1 MLNFP
6 AAKLFVERAA
16 SSGAP
21 IQLRDS
27 DAPIVGNICGR
38 LGGIALAIELA
49 ARARRRLWTLLS
61 GIAAEDAELALTG
74 TTAARAASAERNIAF
89 LLLIDV
95 VLSGRSQRGRA
106 GSDQPPTQTANAS
119 RIWVELNQRPGR
131 TVLNGDVWPSWK
143 ATPSLK
149 QRSSPADFRQLFWR

>member
-49 ARARRRLWTLLS
+49 AGRVGAYGLYYWALL
-61 GIAAEDAELALTG
+61 
-74 TTAARAASAERNIAF
+74 R
-89 LLLIDV
+89 
-95 VLSGRSQRGRA
+95 
-106 GSDQPPTQTANAS
+106 
-119 RIWVELNQRPGR
+119 
-131 TVLNGDVWPSWK
+131 K
-143 ATPSLK
+143 TPS
-149 QRSSPADFRQLFWR
+149 